1 MDVPNPARRYA
12 HRILFD
18 NLMADFKHE
27 DALMMVRQFI
37 DKWERIPD
45 EVDQDG
51 DINTDALIGWLRS
64 HYTSCINLGLHP
76 DAD

>member
-1 MDVPNPARRYA
+1 MDVPDPARRYA
-12 HRILFD
+12 NRILFY

-37 DKWERIPD
+37 DKWERLPD

-51 DINTDALIGWLRS
+51 ELPLTNFLGWLRQ
-64 HYTSCINLGLHP
+64 HYNSCINLGLHP